1 MKIKD
6 VKVNA
11 GRRKVDSQKVT
22 LLAESINKLGLL
34 NAITVNKDFTL
45 IAGMHRL
52 EACKLLGYED
62 ISANVIDLDVLLA
75 ELAELHE
82 NLVRLD
88 LHWLEQDKQLKRCKE
103 IYEELHP
110 ETKQG
115 IAGGKASGISRGTK
129 GIMPSVKKTFTK
141 DTAEKIGQSQTK
153 VKRSVQRG
161 EKIIE
166 EIEEDIIALDITKT
180 EGTILARFEP
190 EQQKQIIEVKKEKRE
205 SSIKDIVDNIKK
217 EENKTKVINLELQEV
232 QTKSHTAI
240 LHNVD
245 CLNYLKN
252 LDIEIDLLITDPP
265 YFTDGDFTSHVL
277 NYLNKVKKTG
287 QAYVFASADPK
298 EVLSYIQ
305 LQPINLK
312 LEQILIWNYNNGGQ
326 LQPKTRY
333 NSNYQICFYYRGID
347 AQQINKPTDGKH
359 QYACQTINAPDG
371 RIGDRYHKWQK
382 PNELIERLIKNSSNL
397 DDFIFDPFAGT
408 STTLVSA
415 VKLGRRAEGCEID
428 LEAVKISNKRGVQNG
443 I

>member
-1 MKIKD
+1 MQIKD
-6 VKVNA
+6 EFKKLIPALSVEEFKQLEQNC
-11 GRRKVDSQKVT
+11 
-22 LLAESINKLGLL
+22 LAE
-34 NAITVNKDFTL
+34 
-45 IAGMHRL
+45 
-52 EACKLLGYED
+52 
-62 ISANVIDLDVLLA
+62 
-75 ELAELHE
+75 
-82 NLVRLD
+82 
-88 LHWLEQDKQLKRCKE
+88 
-103 IYEELHP
+103 
-110 ETKQG
+110 G
-115 IAGGKASGISRGTK
+115 IR
-129 GIMPSVKKTFTK
+129 
-141 DTAEKIGQSQTK
+141 
-153 VKRSVQRG
+153 
-161 EKIIE
+161 EKIITWNGF
-166 EIEEDIIALDITKT
+166 IID
-180 EGTILARFEP
+180 GHNRFEIATRWNL
-190 EQQKQIIEVKKEKRE
+190 EYESESKRFKDENEVKEWMIHNQFGRRNLSNYQRSVLALELESVFSERAKENLKTSTGGTNPRPLAMLPKAE
-205 SSIKDIVDNIKK
+205 TINTRKELAKIADVKERTLGKVKVIEAKATQEVKAQLSTGEVSINQAYKEIKK

-252 LDIEIDLLITDPP
+252 LDVEIDLLITDPP

-287 QAYVFASADPK
+287 QAYVFASADPQ
-298 EVLSYIQ
+298 EVLSYIK
-305 LQPINLK
+305 LKPINLQ

-347 AQQINKPTDGKH
+347 APQINKPTDGKH

-382 PNELIERLIKNSSNL
+382 PNELIERLIKNSSNI

-415 VKLGRRAEGCEID
+415 VKLGRRAEGCEVDI
-428 LEAVKISNKRGVQNG
+428 EAVKISNKRGVQNG